1 MFIWLLLAIFKCRQ
15 IAFGYGIIAEIV
27 PLKRE
32 NQQQQQQPNKHWTR
46 TKVLSRENINIY
58 LMLSLKI
65 CQQQFQ
71 MMASQGERQSFTL
84 FHCLF

>member
-1 MFIWLLLAIFKCRQ
+1 MLIWLLLVIFKCRR
-15 IAFGYGIIAEIV
+15 IAFGYGIIAENV
-27 PLKRE
+27 PLARE
-32 NQQQQQQPNKHWTR
+32 NQQQKPNKHWTR
-46 TKVLSRENINIY
+46 TEVLSRENINIY

-71 MMASQGERQSFTL
+71 MMALRRKWKLFTL